1 MTLFSVIWNV
11 FSIKVSTI
19 LSLSTLPMWDRQFRQ
34 KRSTLNWY
42 LDGVAGRLCGSITWL
57 ERQNRRLVE
66 AQLNSIY
73 VSSQIINFCFRTVQP
88 RFRKLKLNVWLN
100 FTQNATK
107 QFWCTITCFFFK
119 KWAIPGL
126 FFFYFRLFNTQLT
139 VYKCSMLINFCRW
152 LDSNRASLVSEATAL
167 PTEPQPLPK
176 P

>member
-73 VSSQIINFCFRTVQP
+73 VSSQIINFCFRTVPP

-107 QFWCTITCFFFK
+107 QFLCTITCLPLLDPVYFFVNFSAK
-119 KWAIPGL
+119 CPLSNWNVYGL
-126 FFFYFRLFNTQLT
+126 PPTL
-139 VYKCSMLINFCRW
+139 
-152 LDSNRASLVSEATAL
+152 SLSLSLSLSLE
-167 PTEPQPLPK
+167 
-176 P
+176 